1 MYQPRVFLYRS
12 SAAAPV
18 CTFICVSVV
27 KDFIC
32 SLRFVVGFK
41 NDVMMKSHNVKNER
55 QSLPAKI
62 MNKIQYSVNDEES

>member
-1 MYQPRVFLYRS
+1 M
-12 SAAAPV
+12 A
-18 CTFICVSVV
+18 
-27 KDFIC
+27 
-32 SLRFVVGFK
+32 FK